1 MGWSSDLLARLGGDE
16 FTVLVCD
23 VGRDEIDRVLERL
36 NQSVAAHNAARAH
49 DPELAWTLGVSLG
62 VAFAEPGVM
71 VDIDS
76 LLRDADSAQYVRKSQ
91 RKAVKRV
98 AA

>member
-1 MGWSSDLLARLGGDE
+1 MDMPFALVPEGQPIAD
-16 FTVLVCD
+16 TVL
-23 VGRDEIDRVLERL
+23 RL
-36 NQSVAAHNAARAH
+36 V
-49 DPELAWTLGVSLG
+49 DT
-62 VAFAEPGVM
+62 
-71 VDIDS
+71 DIDS